1 MTTAQ
6 RSAALLKS
14 ARDIMRKDKG
24 LNGDLDRLP
33 MLTWIMFL
41 KFLDDME
48 QREDEAKLAGKKFKP
63 AIEAPYR
70 WRDWAARTGRH
81 HRRRADCVH
90 QPGGSDVRPD
100 GSKGPGLFAYLR
112 SLQART
118 GTNRRDVIA
127 TVFKGVVN
135 RMINGYLLRDV
146 VNKIDGI
153 HFTSSDEL
161 HTLGA
166 STNPCSARCATP
178 PATPAS
184 STRRAPVV
192 RFMVDVTDPRLGE
205 TVLDPACGTGGFLVE
220 AFSTSQKQVKTVADR
235 KLLQTRSL
243 FGSEPKSAAVPA
255 LPDEPAAARA
265 RYPQIDPG
273 NALAIQGHRDRR
285 QGPRRR
291 DPHQPAIRRRG
302 RARHPGQLPRRQA
315 DAETAL
321 LFLQLIMRKLAAEKP
336 KACPAAPPSSCPTAR
351 SSATASAPAS
361 RKNCSRSSTCTP
373 SSACPTASSR
383 PTRSIPTNV
392 CCSSTAPARPRTIWY
407 YEQPLAR
414 GPEELHQ
421 DAAHAVR
428 GVRDCIKWFQRIVT
442 KIVHLSAKI
451 DDAAATRVAARR
463 ESEVLVRSRL
473 RAIGEVLGQA
483 ATLQEVLTEKPR
495 NGWSAVCD
503 NAAGGVPV
511 LTLSA
516 ITGYN
521 FDPTAIKHTSLA
533 TDPDAHY
540 WLRSGDLLITRSNTP
555 TLVGHAAVYSGEP
568 SPCIFPDLMM
578 RIPVDPE
585 KADTRF
591 IWYWLQAP
599 QVRGFIERNAKGTS
613 PTMKKISQGTV
624 MAIPFPRV
632 PLQEQQR
639 IVAELDGLQTKVD
652 RLKGL
657 QQKTAAELDALLPSI
672 LDKAFKGE
680 L

>member
-1 MTTAQ
+1 MRLYGGGPFHREFKPATKIQKKTHFVIRAGDVIYNKLFAWKGTFGVVSKELDGMFVSDKFPTYEHERKRLDLQ
-6 RSAALLKS
+6 YLRWYFRYPPLWEQARQMSTGSAALSKLT
-14 ARDIMRKDKG
+14 
-24 LNGDLDRLP
+24 LN
-33 MLTWIMFL
+33 
-41 KFLDDME
+41 
-48 QREDEAKLAGKKFKP
+48 
-63 AIEAPYR
+63 
-70 WRDWAARTGRH
+70 
-81 HRRRADCVH
+81 
-90 QPGGSDVRPD
+90 
-100 GSKGPGLFAYLR
+100 
-112 SLQART
+112 
-118 GTNRRDVIA
+118 
-127 TVFKGVVN
+127 
-135 RMINGYLLRDV
+135 
-146 VNKIDGI
+146 
-153 HFTSSDEL
+153 
-161 HTLGA
+161 
-166 STNPCSARCATP
+166 P
-178 PATPAS
+178 P
-184 STRRAPVV
+184 
-192 RFMVDVTDPRLGE
+192 RFMDLTIP
-205 TVLDPACGTGGFLVE
+205 
-220 AFSTSQKQVKTVADR
+220 
-235 KLLQTRSL
+235 
-243 FGSEPKSAAVPA
+243 
-255 LPDEPAAARA
+255 LP
-265 RYPQIDPG
+265 
-273 NALAIQGHRDRR
+273 
-285 QGPRRR
+285 
-291 DPHQPAIRRRG
+291 
-302 RARHPGQLPRRQA
+302 
-315 DAETAL
+315 
-321 LFLQLIMRKLAAEKP
+321 
-336 KACPAAPPSSCPTAR
+336 
-351 SSATASAPAS
+351 
-361 RKNCSRSSTCTP
+361 
-373 SSACPTASSR
+373 
-383 PTRSIPTNV
+383 
-392 CCSSTAPARPRTIWY
+392 
-407 YEQPLAR
+407 PLA
-414 GPEELHQ
+414 EQ
-421 DAAHAVR
+421 
-428 GVRDCIKWFQRIVT
+428 QRIVT